1 MSKLFRF
8 GVVSGGI
15 PSREAW
21 ITLARTAED
30 LGYSSLLMP
39 DRMGTPLAVIS
50 ALTIAAGA
58 TTKLRVGSY
67 VIANDYRHP
76 AILAREAATLD
87 LLSDGR
93 FEFGIGAGVG
103 QPDYQQMGLTFESAG
118 TRVSRVEE
126 AIHIIKQFFTE
137 DVVNFSG
144 KYYTIEGLRGQPK
157 PVQKP
162 HPPIFIG
169 STGKRLLTFA
179 AREANSI
186 APNVIGGELAPGSP
200 SAGGTMEEKI
210 EWIREAAGKRFDQL
224 ELCQTNYGL
233 VITDSDSEAAPPQ
246 WPTIQPRPMTTEQ
259 AVEYFQ
265 EQRERYGFS
274 YWQISSGQMKNFAP
288 VVARLAGK

>member
-30 LGYSSLLMP
+30 LGYSTLLMP
-39 DRMGTPLAVIS
+39 DRMGTPLA
-50 ALTIAAGA
+50 ALTALAIAAEA

-67 VIANDYRHP
+67 VFANDYRHP

-87 LLSDGR
+87 LLSGGR
-93 FEFGIGAGVG
+93 FELGIGAGVG

-118 TRVSRVEE
+118 TRVGRVEE
-126 AIHIIKQFFTE
+126 ALHIIKQFFTE
-137 DVVNFSG
+137 EIVNFSG
-144 KYYTIEGLRGQPK
+144 KYYTVEGLRGQPK

-186 APNVIGGELAPGSP
+186 APNVIGGEIAPGS
-200 SAGGTMEEKI
+200 AAVGGTMEDKI
-210 EWIREAAGKRFDQL
+210 GWIREAAGDRFDQL
-224 ELCQTNYGL
+224 ELCQSIYGI
-233 VITDSDSEAAPPQ
+233 VITDSDSEAAAPQ
-246 WPTIQPRPMTTEQ
+246 WSSIRQQPMTTEQ
-259 AVEYFQ
+259 AVAYFQ
-265 EQRERYGFS
+265 ELRERYGFS
-274 YWQISSGQMKNFAP
+274 YWQVSQGQVKNFAP
-288 VVARLAGK
+288 VVAQLAGT